1 MRALPVA
8 ACLLCLISL
17 AAARPAA
24 ALSSFQATGQATAPE
39 GQLPEVYRLRLT
51 NTLYGAV
58 EASADKGATW
68 LLIGRVVKP
77 AIDRAP
83 GAESTLPTV
92 QRASSNGWAFGIGAN
107 HLVRVLPDLPASR
120 QDPMAI
126 VVNLAPGSPFFKEL
140 LPPIGS
146 AVQLNNGS
154 KTTALPSDYMP
165 QDGDRILVTA
175 PKTDIPKEKL
185 TDAVKE
191 ISTRYSESALAR
203 LKAEKRKPI
212 SGFLTMNANLAEGDV
227 PNAFKF
233 FMDGET
239 ISIQNRAPFT
249 LRIDTHRWP
258 NGEHLLEARA
268 LNASLATLTHKKILI
283 FIDNPPEKKP

>member
-8 ACLLCLISL
+8 AFLLCLISL
-17 AAARPAA
+17 AAVRPAA
-24 ALSSFQATGQATAPE
+24 ALSLQATGQATAPE
-39 GQLPEVYRLRLT
+39 SQLPEVYRLRLT
-51 NTLYGAV
+51 NTVYGPV
-58 EASADKGATW
+58 EASADRGATW

-83 GAESTLPTV
+83 GADSTLPTV
-92 QRASSNGWAFGIGAN
+92 QRAGSNGWAFGIGGN

-126 VVNLAPGSPFFKEL
+126 IVNLAPGSPLFKEL

-146 AVQLNNGS
+146 AIQLNNGS
-154 KTTALPSDYMP
+154 KTTALSSDYMP
-165 QDGDRILVTA
+165 QDGDRLLVTA

-185 TDAVKE
+185 ADAVKE
-191 ISTRYSESALAR
+191 ISSRYSESALAR

-212 SGFLTMNANLAEGDV
+212 SGFLTMNANPAEGDV
-227 PNAFKF
+227 PNAVTFTL
-233 FMDGET
+233 DGET
-239 ISIQNRAPFT
+239 VSIQNRAPYT
-249 LRIDTHRWP
+249 MRIDTHRWP

-268 LNASLATLTHKKILI
+268 LNASGGTLTHKKVLI
-283 FIDNPPEKKP
+283 YIDNPSEKKP